1 MEDDKPIVE
10 EDNYK
15 AIKEEIDLLKEKRNI
30 TCLLSVIVKQ
40 VTTTKYNKR
49 VRPREFELDNLV
61 LRRVDVGGRN
71 AVAVNS

>member
-1 MEDDKPIVE
+1 MEDEKPIVK

-15 AIKEEIDLLKEKRNI
+15 AIKVEIDLLKEKRNI
-30 TCLLSVIVKQ
+30 TSLLSVIVKQ

-49 VRPREFELDNLV
+49 ARPRDFKLDNLV